1 VFYVLVKFRGNP
13 EPVLFGTTHISQA
26 ARLATMDGAEWASP
40 SIGNGNALEH
50 PTATGGQATAGML
63 GGRITGYARKV
74 VHARDCGLQGSG
86 LDKKCT
92 CHVEN

>member
-1 VFYVLVKFRGNP
+1 VFFVLVKFRGNP
-13 EPVLFGTTHISQA
+13 VPVVFGTTHISHA
-26 ARLATMDGAEWASP
+26 AQLATMDNAEWASP
-40 SIGNGNALEH
+40 SIGAGDAMEH
-50 PTATGGQATAGML
+50 CTPIGGAVTEGL
-63 GGRITGYARKV
+63 LDGRVTGYKV

>member
-1 VFYVLVKFRGNP
+1 VTL
-13 EPVLFGTTHISQA
+13 L
-26 ARLATMDGAEWASP
+26 DG
-40 SIGNGNALEH
+40 
-50 PTATGGQATAGML
+50 
-63 GGRITGYARKV
+63 RVTGYKV